1 MLSSPN
7 KQKATQ
13 KRKEKREQDEYT
25 AKDEYTANLE
35 VIVLFKEQLGRRK
48 SGLPIPSIQNSR
60 GRNVGSVVNDC

>member
-35 VIVLFKEQLGRRK
+35 VIVLFKEQLERR
-48 SGLPIPSIQNSR
+48 NA
-60 GRNVGSVVNDC
+60 DCQRTWRTWCKEFDLV